1 MPTARLVVNTK
12 KRVGVVPA
20 KKMKNELRKAYEAG
34 QLFGT
39 YVTFEE
45 YYNEL
50 QPSTTTS
57 TDSLRGQSQRE
68 GDD

>member
-34 QLFGT
+34 QLFGN

-50 QPSTTTS
+50 LNTNEDED
-57 TDSLRGQSQRE
+57 TDTRI
-68 GDD
+68 D